1 VSSTVFFADNVLE
14 RATSVTA
21 DQAAAGKPVTRVY
34 DRERSL
40 PWAGT
45 SAIQQSILV
54 DMGAAGTPVSAFALV
69 DHNFPIGAIVTLLRG
84 SSSPA
89 SVSTTTMTIASN
101 PQYLALSGIFT
112 ERHWRL
118 QIPALS
124 GSVIPQ
130 LGEFMLGV
138 PQIPTMPPT
147 IERIRATNRSNVR
160 RDESPAGYS
169 WAVRRGARRDRFS
182 IGWNY
187 TTLAAERTAILTA
200 IQQTLD
206 TSKKLLWVDDYGTPR
221 WVNWLTTDLQLT
233 PHFDEIWQVEE
244 IVLEDAL

>member
-14 RATSVTA
+14 RATSVVA
-21 DQAAAGKPVTRVY
+21 DQTATGKPVTRLY

-45 SAIQQSILV
+45 SAIAQSIAI
-54 DMGAAGTPVSAFALV
+54 DMGVAINATAVAFI
-69 DHNFPIGAIVTLLRG
+69 DHNFPTGTTVNVYKGTAPPANTAVASIPFGAG
-84 SSSPA
+84 
-89 SVSTTTMTIASN
+89 SN
-101 PQYLALSGIFT
+101 PRYVLFGGSHN
-112 ERHWRL
+112 ERYWRVA
-118 QIPALS
+118 IPALT

-130 LGEFMLGV
+130 LGELMLGI
-138 PQIPTMPPT
+138 PQVPTMPPT

-182 IGWNY
+182 LGWNY
-187 TTLAAERTAILTA
+187 TTVDERTAILTA
-200 IQQTLD
+200 IEQSTD
-206 TSKKLLWVDDYGTPR
+206 TSKKLLWIDDYGTPR
-221 WVNWLTTDLQLT
+221 WVNWLTTDLAMT
-233 PHFDEIWQVEE
+233 PQFDTIWQVDE

>member
-1 VSSTVFFADNVLE
+1 MSVILFADNVLE

-21 DQAAAGKPVTRVY
+21 DQEASGKPVTRLY

-45 SAIQQSILV
+45 SAIQQSIAV
-54 DMGAAGTPVSAFALV
+54 DMGAAGTPISGFALI
-69 DHNFPIGAIVTLLRG
+69 DHNFPNGTTVTLFRG
-84 SSSPA
+84 SSAPA
-89 SVSTTTMTIASN
+89 SLSTANMVISRN
-101 PQYLALSGIFT
+101 PQFLGWTTGALS
-112 ERHWRL
+112 ERYWRL

-130 LGEFMLGV
+130 LGEFMLGA
-138 PQIPTMPPT
+138 PQRPTMPPS
-147 IERIRATNRSNVR
+147 IERIRTTNRSNVR

-187 TTLAAERTAILTA
+187 TTLAAERTSILAAITE
-200 IQQTLD
+200 TLD
-206 TSKKLLWVDDYGTPR
+206 TSKKLLWVDDFGIPR
-221 WVNWLTTDLQLT
+221 WANWLTTDLQLV
-233 PHFDEIWQVEE
+233 PQFDEIWRVEE